1 METKE
6 SGPKGE
12 TSAFDAIAEAFDT
25 WFTRNANVFESELSA
40 TRHFLSDPADTVSIG
55 CGTGLFEERLGIR
68 RGCEPSEGMARLS
81 RKRGIDVKI
90 GPAEAVPFGD
100 ASAGCV
106 LLSTILSYVKDRP
119 KSMSEAFRVLRPGGT
134 IVLSNLPKEGSYAML
149 YDLAALKG
157 KYNPETA
164 PAHPYPIEFVEEGT
178 WVSTDEVIR
187 LLKGAGFVDLEFV
200 QTLTR
205 HPKYTNDSIE
215 EPVPGYD
222 KGDFV
227 VVRARKP

>member
-1 METKE
+1 METRDTN
-6 SGPKGE
+6 PKSE

-25 WFTRNANVFESELSA
+25 WFARNANVFESELLA
-40 TRHFLSDPADTVSIG
+40 TKHFLDDPENTLSIG
-55 CGTGLFEERLGIR
+55 CGTGLFEQRLGIR
-68 RGCEPSEGMARLS
+68 RGCEPSVGMARLA
-81 RKRGIDVKI
+81 RKRGIDVTI
-90 GPAEAVPFGD
+90 GPAEDVPFEDG
-100 ASAGCV
+100 SAECV

-119 KSMSEAFRVLRPGGT
+119 KAIGEAFRVLKPGGR
-134 IVLSNLPKEGSYAML
+134 IVLSNLPKEGAYAML
-149 YDLAALKG
+149 YDLAAVKG
-157 KYNPETA
+157 KYHPETA

-178 WVSTDEVIR
+178 WVSTDEVVR
-187 LLKGAGFVDLEFV
+187 LLKNAGFVDLEFV

-205 HPKYTNDSIE
+205 HPKYTNDSVE